1 MSPVPGKRQGSSEPP
16 PHDGADFII
25 ATVLESLN
33 MRFMQTFAKTGIR
46 LSVTLALGVCLGSPL
61 PAAPPQQATST
72 SQAQVRLLGE
82 VTATDEGGHTIT
94 LKTDDGKTATV
105 VVAPNARV
113 LKVRPGERDI
123 RQAEKIT
130 LADIREG
137 DRVAVRAQAAGDPP
151 TVTARLVL
159 VMALS
164 ELEEKRKAEQED
176 WKKRGVVGKVTGVD
190 DFTQEITLRLP
201 SLQREQAEGEENL
214 LVIDTTETLSI
225 RRYAP
230 GTFRFRDTQPSFF
243 EEIQVG
249 DLLHIL
255 GDKNEEGT
263 LLFAEQI
270 IAGRFRSFAAT
281 VSAVSAINAV
291 EGRIELKDLKTRKT
305 FFIKIAPGTR
315 LRRLPERTASMLG
328 RSLQR
333 TGGGRRGGFGG
344 GRGGRGG
351 SGRFGNGGGGGPEG
365 GSPGNFQQ
373 MLESAPKFTLAE
385 LKRGDAL
392 IVNITGGNVT
402 GGNSTSEEPAASAE
416 GNPPTAVTILA
427 GVEPLL
433 RAAPQAA
440 ERFGG
445 MWEFSTGGAQ

>member
-1 MSPVPGKRQGSSEPP
+1 M
-16 PHDGADFII
+16 H
-25 ATVLESLN
+25 SL
-33 MRFMQTFAKTGIR
+33 QTLAKPGIR
-46 LSVTLALGVCLGSPL
+46 LSVTLVLGVCLGSPL
-61 PAAPPQQATST
+61 PAASPQQGQSISPAISPTTSPV
-72 SQAQVRLLGE
+72 QVRLLGE
-82 VTATDEGGHTIT
+82 VTARDEAARSIT

-105 VVAPNARV
+105 IVASAARV

-123 RQAEKIT
+123 RQADKIT
-130 LADIREG
+130 LADVREG
-137 DRVAVRAQAAGDPP
+137 DRVAVRAQASGEPP
-151 TVTARLVL
+151 IVTARLVL
-159 VMALS
+159 VMARS
-164 ELEEKRKAEQED
+164 DLEEKQKQEKEE

-201 SLQREQAEGEENL
+201 SLRGEQEEGEENL
-214 LVIDTTETLSI
+214 LALVLIIDTTETLSI

-230 GTFRFRDTQPSFF
+230 GTFRYRDTQPSSF

-270 IAGRFRSFAAT
+270 IAGRFVTFAAT
-281 VSAVSAINAV
+281 VSAVDAA
-291 EGRIELKDLKTRKT
+291 EGRIELKDLKTRQT
-305 FFIKIAPGTR
+305 FSIQTAPETR

-333 TGGGRRGGFGG
+333 AGGGGRSRRGGFGG
-344 GRGGRGG
+344 GR
-351 SGRFGNGGGGGPEG
+351 SGRFGNGGGGGREG
-365 GSPGNFQQ
+365 GSPRNFRQ
-373 MLESAPKFTLAE
+373 MLESAPQFTLAE
-385 LKRGDAL
+385 LKRGEAL
-392 IVNITGGNVT
+392 IVNITGGN
-402 GGNSTSEEPAASAE
+402 STSENSTGEGPAASAE
-416 GNPPTAVTILA
+416 GSLPTAVTILA

-445 MWEFSTGGAQ
+445 MWEFSTSGAE